1 MLKNVSK
8 NFSNALC
15 R

>member
-8 NFSNALC
+8 IICCLGWH
-15 R
+15 